1 MDGFTDRRDAGRRLG
16 RFLAASDLGDD
27 VVVLALPLG
36 GIPVAGEVAAAL
48 NAPLDVVVVRKLRRE
63 GPVRGTLGA
72 LAEGD
77 VRDVD
82 WQLVD
87 RRGISIRDFA
97 EVERR
102 ERTILEDRIARI
114 RHHSPALDLTG
125 RTALIVDEGISS
137 GASARAAC
145 ESARRRGAARILVAV
160 PLGSADAD
168 RLVPGADAV
177 YCLRRPDPFGEA
189 ADYYR
194 EPAPVDDALGTL
206 DIPDDTATHHAVA
219 AVPEL
224 AITR

>member
-16 RFLAASDLGDD
+16 RLLAASDLGDD

-36 GIPVAGEVAAAL
+36 GLPVAAEVAEEL

-63 GPVRGTLGA
+63 GHARETLGA

-82 WQLVD
+82 WQLVE
-87 RRGISIRDFA
+87 RLGVSIRDFA
-97 EVERR
+97 DVERR
-102 ERTILEDRIARI
+102 ERAILDDRIARI
-114 RHHSPALDLTG
+114 RRHNPALDLTG

-145 ESARRRGAARILVAV
+145 ESARRRGATRLIVAV

-194 EPAPVDDALGTL
+194 EPPPVEGAWGAPG
-206 DIPDDTATHHAVA
+206 IPDDTATHHAVA